1 MAVVWLSPMALI
13 AAAMRPRG
21 RGNNHWRLASRALE
35 LVCRQARSFTDP
47 DLNCITGW
55 PPRRRF
61 LARCLPSHALY
72 RYCYRHLLELQRGTM
87 TGDQSRGLKIGAR
100 VCWGE
105 DKNDQGIVTE
115 KNWSGVTLKWD
126 NRDRQSV
133 LHNDMQMVF
142 LIPEK

>member
-1 MAVVWLSPMALI
+1 M
-13 AAAMRPRG
+13 
-21 RGNNHWRLASRALE
+21 
-35 LVCRQARSFTDP
+35 
-47 DLNCITGW
+47 
-55 PPRRRF
+55 
-61 LARCLPSHALY
+61 
-72 RYCYRHLLELQRGTM
+72 ELQRGTM

-100 VCWGE
+100 VCWRE
-105 DKNDQGIVTE
+105 DKDDQGIVTE

>member
-1 MAVVWLSPMALI
+1 
-13 AAAMRPRG
+13 
-21 RGNNHWRLASRALE
+21 
-35 LVCRQARSFTDP
+35 
-47 DLNCITGW
+47 
-55 PPRRRF
+55 
-61 LARCLPSHALY
+61 
-72 RYCYRHLLELQRGTM
+72 LELQLGKM
-87 TGDQSRGLKIGAR
+87 TGDQSRVLKVGAR

-105 DKNDQGIVTE
+105 DKNDQGTVTE